1 MQEVVGST
9 PILSTNLSTM
19 AGFFYA
25 DNLHFILNKSFKL
38 VSHLF
43 LENFQMMP
51 FTSSAID
58 FGVDFSRF
66 FIYLKNGFLQQQY
79 YWYIPFLFVASFV
92 GSWLGKLILNQ
103 IDQAAFKKI
112 ALVFILQI
120 GLSMLVKFLVLK
132 A

>member
-1 MQEVVGST
+1 MAIG
-9 PILSTNLSTM
+9 ILSTNDFLRAVDGST
-19 AGFFYA
+19 
-25 DNLHFILNKSFKL
+25 N
-38 VSHLF
+38 
-43 LENFQMMP
+43 
-51 FTSSAID
+51 
-58 FGVDFSRF
+58 FSRF

-112 ALVFILQI
+112 VLVFILLI